1 MPAKKGDI
9 HRPKAGQRSLRHHAG
24 EQEFE
29 SLITKGV
36 RKFILEGAT
45 MGELFEALQSVSR
58 KSVVPPHKRSAK
70 LLSQIVRE
78 LMEKRKKTP
87 KR

>member
-29 SLITKGV
+29 SLVAAGM
-36 RKFILEGAT
+36 RKFILEDAT
-45 MGELFEALQSVSR
+45 IKELLEALQYVAG
-58 KSVVPPHKRSAK
+58 KNLVPPHERSAK
-70 LLSQIVRE
+70 ILSRIVKE
-78 LMEKRKKTP
+78 SMEMRNKTQKR
-87 KR
+87 